1 MKDGEIVNIKS
12 LKVLE
17 YYKIKEKIK
26 EYAKTTAGKDIIGDL
41 EPYTNIYEVREHLQ
55 ETNEALL
62 LLSQKGSAP
71 FEGIYDVR
79 DAIIRASKG
88 ASLMPMQLIRIAQML
103 RCARLFKNYV
113 GESVGEDSSR
123 VLEDICI
130 GIVPI
135 KKLED
140 EIFIA
145 IISDEEISDRAS
157 SLLFSLRKS
166 LKDKNASVKEKVI
179 SLVRSNAKYLQE
191 SLYTIR
197 GDRYVIPVKIEHKG
211 SVPGLVHDQSSS
223 GATLFIEPM
232 SLVNLNNEI
241 KEIMLKEK
249 AEVERI
255 LAELSYKIY
264 ENINIVQNNA
274 NIVWELDFIF
284 AKAGYAIE
292 INAIIPRVNEDG
304 VIDII
309 EARHPLIDPKE
320 VISSNIYLG
329 RGFTSLIITGPNTGG
344 KTVTLKT
351 VGLIQLMAMSG
362 ILIPAREGSMISFFH
377 EIFADIGDEQSI
389 EQSLSTFSSHMTNI
403 VNIIKKADIKS
414 LALFDELGA
423 GTDPTEGA
431 ALAVAILENLRARG
445 TKVVATTHYSEL
457 KGYALKT
464 TGVENASVEFN
475 VDTLSPTYRLI
486 IGVPGKSNAFEI
498 SKRLGLPDYIIKN
511 AKENISKE
519 TLEFE
524 ELVQSLQEK
533 SIKAE
538 SDARASE
545 ILKLEASKL
554 KEKYQEKL
562 YKLENI
568 RENAMYEAQREAKR
582 LIKDA
587 KEESDVILKNMR
599 QLEKLG
605 YSSEARQ
612 KLEEE
617 RSKIKSKLESLEKHV
632 EKSNEGLGEKLKN
645 VKQGEEVYLPS
656 LDQKVIVISK
666 PDKKGEVQVQ
676 AGIMKINVKVDDLRK
691 AKLTQEDKKKAK
703 IIKREMKLNISN
715 VSNSVDLRG
724 MDSEEAIFT
733 VDKYLDE
740 AYLGGLKE
748 ATIIHGKGTGV
759 LRTTITN
766 MLKRHSHVK
775 TYRLG
780 NYGEGG
786 SGVTVAEL
794 K

>member
-1 MKDGEIVNIKS
+1 MNTKS
-12 LKVLE
+12 LRVLE
-17 YYKIKEKIK
+17 YFKIKDKIK
-26 EYAKTTAGKDIIGDL
+26 GYTHTTAGKDIIEKL

-62 LLSQKGSAP
+62 LLSKKGSAP

-79 DAIIRASKG
+79 DAISRASKG
-88 ASLMPMQLIRIAQML
+88 ASLMPTQLLRIAQML
-103 RCARLFKNYV
+103 RCARLFQNYV
-113 GESVGEDSSR
+113 GNKGAETYR

-157 SLLFSLRKS
+157 SLLFNLRRS
-166 LKDKNASVKEKVI
+166 LKEKNASVKEKVN

-197 GDRYVIPVKIEHKG
+197 GDRYVIPVKIEHKS
-211 SVPGLVHDQSSS
+211 SVPGIVHDQSSS

-255 LAELSYKIY
+255 LAELSYKVY
-264 ENINIVQNNA
+264 ENIDIVTNNA

-284 AKAGYAIE
+284 AKAKYAIE
-292 INAIIPRVNEDG
+292 INAVIPSVNDEG
-304 VIDII
+304 IIDII
-309 EARHPLIDPKE
+309 EAKHPLIDPK
-320 VISSNIYLG
+320 VVVPSNIYLG
-329 RGFTSLIITGPNTGG
+329 RGFTSLVITGPNTGG

-362 ILIPAREGSMISFFH
+362 ILIPARDGSVVSFFN

-403 VNIIKKADIKS
+403 VNIIEKADKKT

-498 SKRLGLPDYIIKN
+498 SKRLGLPDYIIKS
-511 AKENISKE
+511 ARENISSE

-524 ELVQSLQEK
+524 ELVQRLQEK

-538 SDARASE
+538 KDARMAE
-545 ILKLEASKL
+545 ALKLEASKL
-554 KEKYQEKL
+554 KDKYQEKL
-562 YKLENI
+562 YKMENI

-582 LIKDA
+582 LVRNA
-587 KEESDVILKNMR
+587 KEESDIILKNMR
-599 QLEKLG
+599 ELEKLG
-605 YSSEARQ
+605 YPSEARQ
-612 KLEEE
+612 MLEQE
-617 RSKIKSKLESLEKHV
+617 RTKIKDKLESLDKHV
-632 EKSNEGLGEKLKN
+632 QKNEEELGEKLKI
-645 VKQGEEVYLPS
+645 VKEGEEVYLPS
-656 LDQKVIVISK
+656 LNQKVIVISK
-666 PDKKGEVQVQ
+666 PDSRGEVQVQ

-691 AKLTQEDKKKAK
+691 SKITQEEKKKAK
-703 IIKREMKLNISN
+703 INRRELKLNLKN
-715 VSNSVDLRG
+715 VSTSVDLRG
-724 MDSEEAIFT
+724 MDAQEAIYT

-740 AYLGGLKE
+740 AYVAELKE
-748 ATIIHGKGTGV
+748 ITIIHGKGTGV
-759 LRTTITN
+759 LRNTITD
-766 MLKRHSHVK
+766 MLKRHGHAK
-775 TYRLG
+775 AYRLG

-786 SGVTVAEL
+786 SGVTMVEL

>member
-1 MKDGEIVNIKS
+1 MNKKS

-26 EYAKTTAGKDIIGDL
+26 TYTHTTAGKDIIDNL
-41 EPYTNIYEVREHLQ
+41 EPYTNVYEVKEHLQ

-62 LLSQKGSAP
+62 LLSRKGSAP

-79 DAIIRASKG
+79 SAIIRASKE
-88 ASLMPMQLIRIAQML
+88 ATLMPTQLLRIAQML
-103 RCARLFKNYV
+103 RCARLFQNYV
-113 GESVGEDSSR
+113 GNNGDELSSR
-123 VLEDICI
+123 VLDDICI

-166 LKDKNASVKEKVI
+166 LKDKNASVKDKVT
-179 SLVRSNAKYLQE
+179 SLVRSYARYLQE

-197 GDRYVIPVKIEHKG
+197 GDRYVIPVKIEHKA
-211 SVPGLVHDQSSS
+211 SVPGIVHDQSSS

-264 ENINIVQNNA
+264 ENINIVSSNA
-274 NIVWELDFIF
+274 NIVWELDSIF

-292 INAIIPRVNEDG
+292 INAIIPKVNEDG
-304 VIDII
+304 IIDII
-309 EARHPLIDPKE
+309 EARHPLIDPK
-320 VISSNIYLG
+320 VVVPSNIYLG
-329 RGFTSLIITGPNTGG
+329 REFTSLVITGPNTGG

-362 ILIPAREGSMISFFH
+362 ILIPAREGSMVSFFD

-403 VNIIKKADIKS
+403 VNIIAKADIKS

-431 ALAVAILENLRARG
+431 ALAVSILENLRARG

-464 TGVENASVEFN
+464 SGVENASVEFN

-498 SKRLGLPDYIIKN
+498 SKRLGLPDYIIKS
-511 AKENISKE
+511 ARENISIE

-533 SIKAE
+533 SIKAQR
-538 SDARASE
+538 DARESE
-545 ILKLEASKL
+545 VLKQDASKL
-554 KEKYQEKL
+554 KDKYQEKL

-582 LIKDA
+582 LIKSA
-587 KEESDVILKNMR
+587 KEESDIILKNMR
-599 QLEKLG
+599 ELEKLG

-617 RSKIKSKLESLEKHV
+617 RKKIKNKLDSIEIHV
-632 EKSNEGLGEKLKN
+632 EKNNNDLGEKIKN
-645 VKQGEEVYLPS
+645 VKQGEEVFLPS
-656 LDQKVIVISK
+656 LNQKVIVISK

-676 AGIMKINVKVDDLRK
+676 AGIMKINVKVDDLRVS
-691 AKLTQEDKKKAK
+691 KLSQEDKKKAK
-703 IIKREMKLNISN
+703 IKKREMKLNLSN
-715 VSNSVDLRG
+715 VSTSVDLRG

-740 AYLGGLKE
+740 ACLGGLKE
-748 ATIIHGKGTGV
+748 VTIIHGKGTGV
-759 LRTTITN
+759 LRNAITD
-766 MLKRHSHVK
+766 MLKRHGHSK

-786 SGVTVAEL
+786 SGVTVVEI

>member
-1 MKDGEIVNIKS
+1 MNTKS
-12 LKVLE
+12 LRVLE
-17 YYKIKEKIK
+17 YYKIKDKMK
-26 EYAKTTAGKDIIGDL
+26 EYTHTTAGKDIIEKL

-62 LLSQKGSAP
+62 LLSNKGSAP

-79 DAIIRASKG
+79 DAINRASKA
-88 ASLMPMQLIRIAQML
+88 ASLMPSQLLRIAQML
-103 RCARLFKNYV
+103 RCARLFQKYV
-113 GESVGEDSSR
+113 GNKTEENSSR

-145 IISDEEISDRAS
+145 IISDDEVSDRAS
-157 SLLFSLRKS
+157 SLLFNLRRS
-166 LKDKNASVKEKVI
+166 LKEKNASVKEKVN

-211 SVPGLVHDQSSS
+211 SVPGIVHDQSSS

-264 ENINIVQNNA
+264 ENINIVANNA

-284 AKAGYAIE
+284 AKARYAIE
-292 INAIIPRVNEDG
+292 INAIIPSVNEEG

-320 VISSNIYLG
+320 VVSSNIYIG
-329 RGFTSLIITGPNTGG
+329 REFTSLVITGPNTGG

-351 VGLIQLMAMSG
+351 VGLIQLMALSG
-362 ILIPAREGSMISFFH
+362 ILIPAGDGSMVSFFN

-403 VNIIKKADIKS
+403 VNIIEKAEKKT

-431 ALAVAILENLRARG
+431 ALAVSILENLRARG

-464 TGVENASVEFN
+464 IGVENASVEFN
-475 VDTLSPTYRLI
+475 VDTLSPTFRLI

-524 ELVQSLQEK
+524 GLVQSLQEK
-533 SIKAE
+533 SIKAAE
-538 SDARASE
+538 DARVAE
-545 ILKLEASKL
+545 NLKLEAKKL
-554 KEKYQEKL
+554 KDKYQEKL
-562 YKLENI
+562 YKLDNI

-582 LIKDA
+582 LIRDA

-599 QLEKLG
+599 ELEKMG
-605 YSSEARQ
+605 YPSQARQ
-612 KLEEE
+612 MLEEE
-617 RSKIKSKLESLEKHV
+617 RMKIKNKLESLDIHV
-632 EKSNEGLGEKLKN
+632 EKSNDDLGEKLKI
-645 VKQGEEVYLPS
+645 VKEGEEVFLPS
-656 LDQKVIVISK
+656 LNQKVIVISK
-666 PDKKGEVQVQ
+666 PDSRGEVQVQ
-676 AGIMKINVKVDDLRK
+676 AGIMKINVKVADLRK
-691 AKLTQEDKKKAK
+691 SKVTEEDKKKAK
-703 IIKREMKLNISN
+703 INKRELKLNLRS
-715 VSNSVDLRG
+715 VSTSVDLRG
-724 MDSEEAIFT
+724 MDAEEAIYT

-740 AYLGGLKE
+740 AFLGGLKE
-748 ATIIHGKGTGV
+748 ITIIHGKGTGV
-759 LRTTITN
+759 LRNTITD
-766 MLKRHSHVK
+766 MLKRHGHAK
-775 TYRLG
+775 AYRLG

-786 SGVTVAEL
+786 SGVTIVEL

>member
-1 MKDGEIVNIKS
+1 MNTKS

-26 EYAKTTAGKDIIGDL
+26 EYTHTKAGKDIIDSL

-62 LLSQKGSAP
+62 LLSKKGSAP

-79 DAIIRASKG
+79 DAIIRASKE
-88 ASLMPMQLIRIAQML
+88 ATLMPTQLLRIAQML

-113 GESVGEDSSR
+113 GNKADEESSR

-157 SLLFSLRKS
+157 SLLFNLRKS
-166 LKDKNASVKEKVI
+166 LKEKNASVKDKVN
-179 SLVRSNAKYLQE
+179 SLVRSNSKYLQE

-197 GDRYVIPVKIEHKG
+197 GDRYVIPVKVEHKG
-211 SVPGLVHDQSSS
+211 SVPGIVHDQSSS

-255 LAELSYKIY
+255 LSELSYKVY
-264 ENINIVQNNA
+264 ENISIVQNNA

-284 AKAGYAIE
+284 AKARYAIE
-292 INAIIPRVNEDG
+292 INAIIPNVNEDG
-304 VIDII
+304 IIDII
-309 EARHPLIDPKE
+309 EARHPLIDPK
-320 VISSNIYLG
+320 VVVSSNIYLG
-329 RGFTSLIITGPNTGG
+329 REFTSLIITGPNTGG

-362 ILIPAREGSMISFFH
+362 ILVPAREGSMVSFFH

-403 VNIIKKADIKS
+403 VNIIEKADRKS

-431 ALAVAILENLRARG
+431 ALAVSILENLRARG
-445 TKVVATTHYSEL
+445 AKVVATTHYSEL

-464 TGVENASVEFN
+464 IGVENASVEFN
-475 VDTLSPTYRLI
+475 VDTLSPTYRLL

-498 SKRLGLPDYIIKN
+498 SRRLGLPDYIIKD

-524 ELVQSLQEK
+524 GLVQSLQEK
-533 SIKAE
+533 SMKAE
-538 SDARASE
+538 DDARAAE
-545 ILKLEASKL
+545 GLKREASKL
-554 KEKYQEKL
+554 KDKYQEKL

-582 LIKDA
+582 LIRDA
-587 KEESDVILKNMR
+587 KEESDTILKNMR
-599 QLEKLG
+599 ELEKMG

-612 KLEEE
+612 KLEVE
-617 RSKIKSKLESLEKHV
+617 RTKIKSKLESLDKHV
-632 EKSNEGLGEKLKN
+632 EKNKEELGEKLKT
-645 VKQGEEVYLPS
+645 VKEGQEVFLPS
-656 LDQKVIVISK
+656 LNQKVIIISK
-666 PDKKGEVQVQ
+666 PDNKGEVQVQ
-676 AGIMKINVKVDDLRK
+676 AGIMKINVKVDDLRVSRV
-691 AKLTQEDKKKAK
+691 TEEDKKRAK
-703 IIKREMKLNISN
+703 INKREMKLNLRT
-715 VSNSVDLRG
+715 VSTSVDLRG
-724 MDSEEAIFT
+724 MDAEEAIYT

-748 ATIIHGKGTGV
+748 VTIIHGKGTGV
-759 LRTTITN
+759 LRSTITD

-775 TYRLG
+775 AYRLG

>member
-1 MKDGEIVNIKS
+1 MNTKS

-26 EYAKTTAGKDIIGDL
+26 AYTHTTAGKDIIDNL
-41 EPYTNIYEVREHLQ
+41 EPYTNVYEVKEHLQ

-62 LLSQKGSAP
+62 LLSRKGSAP

-79 DAIIRASKG
+79 SAIIRASKE

-103 RCARLFKNYV
+103 RCARLFQNYV
-113 GESVGEDSSR
+113 GNKTDELSSR

-140 EIFIA
+140 EIFMA

-166 LKDKNASVKEKVI
+166 LKDKNASVKDKVT
-179 SLVRSNAKYLQE
+179 SLVRTYARYLQE

-211 SVPGLVHDQSSS
+211 SVPGIVHDQSSS

-264 ENINIVQNNA
+264 ENINIVSNNA

-284 AKAGYAIE
+284 AKAGYALE
-292 INAIIPRVNEDG
+292 INAIIPKVNEDG
-304 VIDII
+304 IIDII
-309 EARHPLIDPKE
+309 EARHPLIDPK
-320 VISSNIYLG
+320 VVVPSNIYLG
-329 RGFTSLIITGPNTGG
+329 RDFTSLVITGPNTGG

-362 ILIPAREGSMISFFH
+362 ILIPAREGSMVSFFD

-403 VNIIKKADIKS
+403 VNIIAKADIKS

-431 ALAVAILENLRARG
+431 ALAVSILENLRARG

-457 KGYALKT
+457 KGYALRT
-464 TGVENASVEFN
+464 SGVENASVEFN

-498 SKRLGLPDYIIKN
+498 SKRLGLPDYIIKS
-511 AKENISKE
+511 ARENISKE

-533 SIKAE
+533 SIKVE
-538 SDARASE
+538 RDARESE
-545 ILKLEASKL
+545 ALKLEASKL
-554 KEKYQEKL
+554 KDKYQEKL

-582 LIKDA
+582 LIKNA
-587 KEESDVILKNMR
+587 KEESDVILRNMR
-599 QLEKLG
+599 ELEKLG

-617 RSKIKSKLESLEKHV
+617 RLKIKNKLDSIEIHV
-632 EKSNEGLGEKLKN
+632 EKNNETLGEKVKN
-645 VKQGEEVYLPS
+645 VKLGEEVYLPS
-656 LDQKVIVISK
+656 LNQKVIVISK

-676 AGIMKINVKVDDLRK
+676 AGIMKINVKVEDLRVS
-691 AKLTQEDKKKAK
+691 KLSAEDKKKAK
-703 IIKREMKLNISN
+703 IKKREMKLNLSN
-715 VSNSVDLRG
+715 VSTSVDLRG

-740 AYLGGLKE
+740 ACLGGLKE
-748 ATIIHGKGTGV
+748 VTIIHGKGTGV
-759 LRTTITN
+759 LRKSITD
-766 MLKRHSHVK
+766 MLKRHGHVK
-775 TYRLG
+775 AYRLG

-786 SGVTVAEL
+786 SGVTVAEI

>member
-1 MKDGEIVNIKS
+1 MNTKS

-26 EYAKTTAGKDIIGDL
+26 AYTHTTAGKDIIDNL
-41 EPYTNIYEVREHLQ
+41 EPYTNVYEVKEHLQ

-62 LLSQKGSAP
+62 LLSRKGSAP

-79 DAIIRASKG
+79 SAIIRASKE

-103 RCARLFKNYV
+103 RCARLFQNYV
-113 GESVGEDSSR
+113 GNKTDELSSR

-140 EIFIA
+140 EIFMA

-166 LKDKNASVKEKVI
+166 LKDKNASVKDKVT
-179 SLVRSNAKYLQE
+179 SLVRTYARYLQE

-211 SVPGLVHDQSSS
+211 SVPGIVHDQSSS

-264 ENINIVQNNA
+264 ENINIVSNNA

-284 AKAGYAIE
+284 AKAGYALE
-292 INAIIPRVNEDG
+292 INAIIPKVNEDG
-304 VIDII
+304 IIDIT
-309 EARHPLIDPKE
+309 EARHPLIDPK
-320 VISSNIYLG
+320 VVVPSNIYLG
-329 RGFTSLIITGPNTGG
+329 GEFTSLVITGPNTGG

-362 ILIPAREGSMISFFH
+362 FLIPAREGSMVSFFD

-403 VNIIKKADIKS
+403 VNIIAKADIKS

-431 ALAVAILENLRARG
+431 ALAVSILENLRSRG

-457 KGYALKT
+457 KGYALRT
-464 TGVENASVEFN
+464 SGVENASVEFN

-498 SKRLGLPDYIIKN
+498 SKRLGLPDYIIKS
-511 AKENISKE
+511 ARENISKE

-533 SIKAE
+533 SIKVE
-538 SDARASE
+538 RDARESE
-545 ILKLEASKL
+545 ALKLEASKL
-554 KEKYQEKL
+554 KDKYQEKL

-582 LIKDA
+582 LIKNA

-599 QLEKLG
+599 ELEKLG

-617 RSKIKSKLESLEKHV
+617 RLKIKNKLDSIEIHV
-632 EKSNEGLGEKLKN
+632 EKNNETLGEKVKN

-656 LDQKVIVISK
+656 LNQKVIVISK

-676 AGIMKINVKVDDLRK
+676 AGIMKINVKVEDLRVS
-691 AKLTQEDKKKAK
+691 KLSAEDKKKAK
-703 IIKREMKLNISN
+703 IKKREMKLNLSN
-715 VSNSVDLRG
+715 VSTSVDLRG

-740 AYLGGLKE
+740 ACLGGLKE
-748 ATIIHGKGTGV
+748 VTIIHGKGTGV
-759 LRTTITN
+759 LRKSITD
-766 MLKRHSHVK
+766 MLKRHGHVK
-775 TYRLG
+775 AYRLG

-786 SGVTVAEL
+786 SGVTVAEI

>member
-1 MKDGEIVNIKS
+1 MNKKS
-12 LKVLE
+12 LRVLE
-17 YYKIKEKIK
+17 YYKIKDKIK
-26 EYAKTTAGKDIIGDL
+26 KHAKTMAGKDIIDSL
-41 EPYTNIYEVREHLQ
+41 QPYTNIYEVREHLQ

-62 LLSQKGSAP
+62 LLSKKGGAP

-88 ASLMPMQLIRIAQML
+88 ASLMPMQLLRIAQML
-103 RCARLFKNYV
+103 KCARLFKNYV
-113 GESVGEDSSR
+113 GNNEEDNTFR
-123 VLEDICI
+123 VLNDICI

-166 LKDKNASVKEKVI
+166 LKEKNASVKERVI

-197 GDRYVIPVKIEHKG
+197 GDRYVIPVKVEHKG
-211 SVPGLVHDQSSS
+211 SVPGIVHDQSSS
-223 GATLFIEPM
+223 GSTLFIEPM
-232 SLVNLNNEI
+232 SLVNLNNDI

-255 LAELSYKIY
+255 LRELSYQIY

-274 NIVWELDFIF
+274 DIVWELDFIF
-284 AKAGYAIE
+284 AKAMYAID
-292 INAIIPRVNEDG
+292 INAIIPSVNEEG
-304 VIDII
+304 EIDIVQ
-309 EARHPLIDPKE
+309 ARHPLIDPK
-320 VISSNIYLG
+320 VVVPSNIYLG
-329 RGFTSLIITGPNTGG
+329 KYFTSLVITGPNTGG

-351 VGLIQLMAMSG
+351 VGLIEIMAMSG
-362 ILIPAREGSMISFFH
+362 ILIPASEGSIVSFFN

-403 VNIIKKADIKS
+403 VNIIDIADKKT

-431 ALAVAILENLRARG
+431 ALAVSILENLRARG

-498 SKRLGLPDYIIKN
+498 SKRLGLPDYIIKS
-511 AKENISKE
+511 ARENISKD

-524 ELVQSLQEK
+524 ELVQTLQEK

-538 SDARASE
+538 EDARLAES
-545 ILKLEASKL
+545 LKLQASTL
-554 KEKYQEKL
+554 KDKYQVKL
-562 YKLENI
+562 HKLDNI

-582 LIKDA
+582 LIKNA

-599 QLEKLG
+599 QLENLG

-617 RSKIKSKLESLEKHV
+617 RTKIKNKLETLERHV
-632 EKSNEGLGEKLKN
+632 EKSNDELGEKLKS
-645 VKQGEEVYLPS
+645 VKQGEKVYLPS

-666 PDKKGEVQVQ
+666 PDKKGELQVQ
-676 AGIMKINVKVDDLRK
+676 AGIMKINVKLDDLRK
-691 AKLTQEDKKKAK
+691 SKLTDEDKKKAK
-703 IIKREMKLNISN
+703 IIKRELKLNTRS
-715 VSNSVDLRG
+715 VSTSVDLRG
-724 MDSEEAIFT
+724 MDSQEAIYT

-740 AYLGGLKE
+740 ACLGGLKE
-748 ATIIHGKGTGV
+748 VTIIHGKGTGV
-759 LRTTITN
+759 LRKTITD
-766 MLKRHSHVK
+766 MLKRHSHVS

-786 SGVTVAEL
+786 SGVTIAEL

>member
-1 MKDGEIVNIKS
+1 MNTKS

-26 EYAKTTAGKDIIGDL
+26 AYTHTTAGKDIIDNL
-41 EPYTNIYEVREHLQ
+41 EPYTNVYEVKEHLQ

-62 LLSQKGSAP
+62 LLSRKGSAP

-79 DAIIRASKG
+79 SAIIRASKE

-103 RCARLFKNYV
+103 RCARLFQNYV
-113 GESVGEDSSR
+113 GNKTDELSSR

-140 EIFIA
+140 EIFMA

-166 LKDKNASVKEKVI
+166 LKDKNASVKDKVT
-179 SLVRSNAKYLQE
+179 SLVRTYARYLQE

-211 SVPGLVHDQSSS
+211 SVPGIVHDQSSS

-264 ENINIVQNNA
+264 ENINIVSNNA

-284 AKAGYAIE
+284 AKAGYALE
-292 INAIIPRVNEDG
+292 INAIIPKVNEDG
-304 VIDII
+304 IIDII
-309 EARHPLIDPKE
+309 EARHPLIDPK
-320 VISSNIYLG
+320 VVVPSNIYLG
-329 RGFTSLIITGPNTGG
+329 RDFTSLVITGPNTGG

-362 ILIPAREGSMISFFH
+362 ILIPAREGSMVSFFD

-403 VNIIKKADIKS
+403 VNIIAKADIKS

-431 ALAVAILENLRARG
+431 ALAVSILENLRARG

-464 TGVENASVEFN
+464 SGVENASVEFN

-511 AKENISKE
+511 ARENISKE

-533 SIKAE
+533 SIKVE
-538 SDARASE
+538 RDARESE
-545 ILKLEASKL
+545 ALKLEASKL
-554 KEKYQEKL
+554 KDKYQEKL

-582 LIKDA
+582 LIKNA

-599 QLEKLG
+599 ELEKLG

-617 RSKIKSKLESLEKHV
+617 RLKIKNKLDSIEIHV
-632 EKSNEGLGEKLKN
+632 EKNNETLGEKVKN

-656 LDQKVIVISK
+656 LNQKVIVISK

-676 AGIMKINVKVDDLRK
+676 AGIMKINVKVEDLRVS
-691 AKLTQEDKKKAK
+691 KLSAEDKKKAK
-703 IIKREMKLNISN
+703 IKKREMKLNLSN
-715 VSNSVDLRG
+715 VSTSVDLRG

-740 AYLGGLKE
+740 ACLGGLKE
-748 ATIIHGKGTGV
+748 VTIIHGKGTGV
-759 LRTTITN
+759 LRKSITD
-766 MLKRHSHVK
+766 MLKRHGHVK
-775 TYRLG
+775 AYRLG

-786 SGVTVAEL
+786 SGVTVAEI

>member
-1 MKDGEIVNIKS
+1 MNTKS

-26 EYAKTTAGKDIIGDL
+26 AYTHTTAGKDIIDNL
-41 EPYTNIYEVREHLQ
+41 EPYTNVYEVKEHLQ

-62 LLSQKGSAP
+62 LLSRKGSAP

-79 DAIIRASKG
+79 SAIIRASKE

-103 RCARLFKNYV
+103 RCARLFQNYV
-113 GESVGEDSSR
+113 GNKTDELSSR

-140 EIFIA
+140 EIFMA

-166 LKDKNASVKEKVI
+166 LKDKNASVKDKVT
-179 SLVRSNAKYLQE
+179 SLVRTYARYLQE

-211 SVPGLVHDQSSS
+211 SVPGIVHDQSSS

-264 ENINIVQNNA
+264 ENINIVSNNA

-284 AKAGYAIE
+284 AKAGYALE
-292 INAIIPRVNEDG
+292 INAIIPKVNEDG
-304 VIDII
+304 IIDII
-309 EARHPLIDPKE
+309 EARHPLIDPK
-320 VISSNIYLG
+320 VVVPSNIYLG
-329 RGFTSLIITGPNTGG
+329 RDFTSLVITGPNTGG

-362 ILIPAREGSMISFFH
+362 ILIPAREGSMVSFFD

-403 VNIIKKADIKS
+403 VNIIAKADIKS

-431 ALAVAILENLRARG
+431 ALAVSILENLRARG

-457 KGYALKT
+457 KGYALRT
-464 TGVENASVEFN
+464 SGVENASVEFN

-498 SKRLGLPDYIIKN
+498 SKRLGLPDYIIKS
-511 AKENISKE
+511 ARENISKE

-533 SIKAE
+533 SIKVE
-538 SDARASE
+538 RDARESE
-545 ILKLEASKL
+545 ALKLEASKL
-554 KEKYQEKL
+554 KDKYQEKL

-582 LIKDA
+582 LIKNA

-599 QLEKLG
+599 ELEKLG

-617 RSKIKSKLESLEKHV
+617 RKKIKNKLDSIEIHV
-632 EKSNEGLGEKLKN
+632 EKNNETLGEKVKN

-656 LDQKVIVISK
+656 LNQKVIVISK

-676 AGIMKINVKVDDLRK
+676 AGIMKINVKVEDLRVS
-691 AKLTQEDKKKAK
+691 KLSAEDKKKAK
-703 IIKREMKLNISN
+703 IKKREMKLNLSN
-715 VSNSVDLRG
+715 VSTSVDLRG

-740 AYLGGLKE
+740 ACLGGLKE
-748 ATIIHGKGTGV
+748 VTIIHGKGTGV
-759 LRTTITN
+759 LRKSITD
-766 MLKRHSHVK
+766 MLKRHGHVK
-775 TYRLG
+775 AYRLG

-786 SGVTVAEL
+786 SGVTVAEI

>member
-1 MKDGEIVNIKS
+1 MNTKS

-17 YYKIKEKIK
+17 YYKIKDKIK
-26 EYAKTTAGKDIIGDL
+26 EYTHTTAGKDIIEKL
-41 EPYTNIYEVREHLQ
+41 EPYTNMYEVREHLQ

-62 LLSQKGSAP
+62 LLSKKGSAP

-79 DAIIRASKG
+79 DAISRASKG
-88 ASLMPMQLIRIAQML
+88 ACLMPTQLLRIAQML
-103 RCARLFKNYV
+103 RCARLFQNYV
-113 GESVGEDSSR
+113 GSKGGETSR

-145 IISDEEISDRAS
+145 IIGDDEISDRAS
-157 SLLFSLRKS
+157 SLLFNLRKS
-166 LKDKNASVKEKVI
+166 LKEKNSSVKEKVN

-197 GDRYVIPVKIEHKG
+197 GDRYVIPVKIEHKS
-211 SVPGLVHDQSSS
+211 SVPGIVHDQSSS

-264 ENINIVQNNA
+264 ENINIVDSNA

-284 AKAGYAIE
+284 AKAKYAIE
-292 INAIIPRVNEDG
+292 INAIIPSVNDEG

-309 EARHPLIDPKE
+309 EARHPLIDPK
-320 VISSNIYLG
+320 VVVPSNIYLG
-329 RGFTSLIITGPNTGG
+329 RGFTSLVITGPNTGG

-362 ILIPAREGSMISFFH
+362 ILIPARDGSVVSFFN

-403 VNIIKKADIKS
+403 VNIIEKADKKT

-431 ALAVAILENLRARG
+431 ALAVSILENLRSRG

-511 AKENISKE
+511 ARENISSE

-538 SDARASE
+538 KDARTAE
-545 ILKLEASKL
+545 GLKLEASKL
-554 KEKYQEKL
+554 KDKYQEKL

-568 RENAMYEAQREAKR
+568 RENAMYEAQREAKMLVR
-582 LIKDA
+582 NA

-599 QLEKLG
+599 ELEKLG
-605 YSSEARQ
+605 FPSEARQ
-612 KLEEE
+612 MLEEE
-617 RSKIKSKLESLEKHV
+617 RMKIKDKLESLDKHV
-632 EKSNEGLGEKLKN
+632 QKNNEDLGEKLKT
-645 VKQGEEVYLPS
+645 VKEGQEVYLPS

-666 PDKKGEVQVQ
+666 PDSRGEVQVQ

-691 AKLTQEDKKKAK
+691 SKVTQEEKKKAK
-703 IIKREMKLNISN
+703 INKRELKLNLRN
-715 VSNSVDLRG
+715 VSTSVDLRG
-724 MDSEEAIFT
+724 MDAQEAVYT
-733 VDKYLDE
+733 VDKYLDD

-748 ATIIHGKGTGV
+748 VTIIHGKGTGV
-759 LRTTITN
+759 LRNTITD
-766 MLKRHSHVK
+766 MLKRHGHSK
-775 TYRLG
+775 AYRLG

-786 SGVTVAEL
+786 SGVTVVEL

>member
-1 MKDGEIVNIKS
+1 MNKKS

-17 YYKIKEKIK
+17 YFKIKDKIK
-26 EYAKTTAGKDIIGDL
+26 EYTHTTAGKDIIDNL
-41 EPYTNIYEVREHLQ
+41 EPYTNVYEVKEHLQ

-62 LLSQKGSAP
+62 LLSTKGSAP

-79 DAIIRASKG
+79 SAIIRASKE
-88 ASLMPMQLIRIAQML
+88 ASLMPSQLLRIAQML
-103 RCARLFKNYV
+103 RCARLFQNYV
-113 GESVGEDSSR
+113 GSRGDQVSTR

-145 IISDEEISDRAS
+145 IISDEELSDRAS
-157 SLLFSLRKS
+157 SLLFNLRKS
-166 LKDKNASVKEKVI
+166 LKEKNASVKDKVT

-211 SVPGLVHDQSSS
+211 SVPGIVHDQSSS

-264 ENINIVQNNA
+264 ENITIVSNNA

-284 AKAGYAIE
+284 AKARYAIE
-292 INAIIPRVNEDG
+292 INAISPSVNEEG
-304 VIDII
+304 IIDII
-309 EARHPLIDPKE
+309 DARHPLIDPRE
-320 VISSNIYLG
+320 VVSSNIYLG
-329 RGFTSLIITGPNTGG
+329 RDFTSLVITGPNTGG

-362 ILIPAREGSMISFFH
+362 MLIPAREGSTISFFN

-403 VNIIKKADIKS
+403 VNIIEKADIKS

-431 ALAVAILENLRARG
+431 ALAVSILEDLRARG

-464 TGVENASVEFN
+464 TGVENASVEFD

-511 AKENISKE
+511 ARANISKD

-524 ELVQSLQEK
+524 ELVQTLQEK

-538 SDARASE
+538 RDARAAE
-545 ILKLEASKL
+545 GLKIEATKL

-562 YKLENI
+562 YKMENI
-568 RENAMYEAQREAKR
+568 RENAMYQAQREAKL
-582 LIKDA
+582 LIRNA
-587 KEESDVILKNMR
+587 KEESDDIIKNMR
-599 QLEKLG
+599 ELEKLG
-605 YSSEARQ
+605 YSSDARQ

-617 RSKIKSKLESLEKHV
+617 RIKIKNKLVKLDLHTQNNTEE
-632 EKSNEGLGEKLKN
+632 LGETLKT
-645 VKQGEEVYLPS
+645 VKEGEEVYLPS
-656 LDQKVIVISK
+656 LNQKVIVISK
-666 PDKKGEVQVQ
+666 PDNKGEVQVQ
-676 AGIMKINVKVDDLRK
+676 AGIIKINVKVKDLRVSK
-691 AKLTQEDKKKAK
+691 VTEEDKKKAK
-703 IIKREMKLNISN
+703 INKREMKLNLRS
-715 VSNSVDLRG
+715 VSSSVDLRG
-724 MDSEEAIFT
+724 MDSQEAIYT
-733 VDKYLDE
+733 VDKYLDD
-740 AYLGGLKE
+740 AYIGGLKE
-748 ATIIHGKGTGV
+748 ITIIHGKGTGV
-759 LRTTITN
+759 LRTAITD
-766 MLKRHSHVK
+766 MLKRHGHAK

-780 NYGEGG
+780 DYGEGG
-786 SGVTVAEL
+786 SGVTMVEL

>member
-1 MKDGEIVNIKS
+1 VNIKS

-26 EYAKTTAGKDIIGDL
+26 EYAKTTAGKDIIGNL

-62 LLSQKGSAP
+62 LLSKKGSAP

-79 DAIIRASKG
+79 SAITRASKG
-88 ASLMPMQLIRIAQML
+88 ATLMPTQLLRVAQML

-113 GESVGEDSSR
+113 GEVESELASR

-135 KKLED
+135 KNLED

-145 IISDEEISDRAS
+145 IIGDDEISDRAS

-166 LKDKNASVKEKVI
+166 LKEKNASVKEKVI

-197 GDRYVIPVKIEHKG
+197 GDRYVIPVKVEHKG

-249 AEVERI
+249 AEIERI

-264 ENINIVQNNA
+264 ENINVVQNNA

-292 INAIIPRVNEDG
+292 LNAIIPRVNEEG

-320 VISSNIYLG
+320 VVPSNIYLG
-329 RGFTSLIITGPNTGG
+329 KDFTSLIITGPNTGG

-362 ILIPAREGSMISFFH
+362 ILIPAREGSMVSFFD
-377 EIFADIGDEQSI
+377 EVFADIGDEQSI

-403 VNIIKKADIKS
+403 VNIIDKADIKS

-519 TLEFE
+519 TLDFE

-533 SIKAE
+533 SIKAQM
-538 SDARASE
+538 DARAAE
-545 ILKLEASKL
+545 GLKLEASTL
-554 KEKYQEKL
+554 KEKYQDKL
-562 YKLENI
+562 YKLQNI

-599 QLEKLG
+599 ELEKLG

-617 RSKIKSKLESLEKHV
+617 RMKIKNKLDSIEKHV
-632 EKSNEGLGEKLKN
+632 EKSSDELGEKLKN

-656 LDQKVIVISK
+656 LNQKVIVISK

-691 AKLTQEDKKKAK
+691 SKITDEDKKKAK
-703 IIKREMKLNISN
+703 IIRRELKLNLKN
-715 VSNSVDLRG
+715 VLSSVDLRG
-724 MDSEEAIFT
+724 MDSEEATFT

-748 ATIIHGKGTGV
+748 TTIIHGKGTGV
-759 LRTTITN
+759 LRKTITD
-766 MLKRHSHVK
+766 MLKRHGHVK
-775 TYRLG
+775 SYRLG

-786 SGVTVAEL
+786 TGVTIVEL